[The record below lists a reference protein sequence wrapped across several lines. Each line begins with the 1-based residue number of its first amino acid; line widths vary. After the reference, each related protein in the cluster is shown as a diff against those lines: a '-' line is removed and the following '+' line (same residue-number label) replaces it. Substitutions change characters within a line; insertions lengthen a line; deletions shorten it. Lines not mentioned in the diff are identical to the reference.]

1 MTVSLLDVKD
11 LKTYFFT
18 EDGIVKAVDGVS
30 FSLERGKTL
39 AIVGESGSGKSVTAL
54 SILKLVSPPG
64 RIVGGEVKFEGKDLL
79 KLSEE
84 ELREIRGNR
93 IALIFQDPLTALN
106 PVFTVGDQIME
117 AILTHQKT
125 SKEEA
130 RKKTVQLLEMVGIP
144 RAKNR
149 VNDYPHQFSGGM
161 RQRAMIAMALSCE
174 PDVLIADEPTTA
186 LDVTIQAQILELIK
200 ELQEK
205 FNSATI
211 LITHDLGIVA
221 ELADNV
227 LVMYAGKPVECGKAE
242 EIYYN
247 SRHPY
252 TLGLMHSVSRLDVD
266 KKERLKSIKGFPP
279 NLIQIP
285 PGCSFHPRCDF
296 AIDICR
302 KEIPEFLE
310 VESGHFSACH
320 RALERDLFVSRG
332 YHG

>member
-54 SILKLVSPPG
+54 SILRLVSPPG
-64 RIVGGEVKFEGKDLL
+64 RIVEGKVKFEGNDLL

-149 VNDYPHQFSGGM
+149 INDYPHQFSGGM

-221 ELADNV
+221 ELADDV
-227 LVMYAGKPVECGKAE
+227 LVMYAGKPVEYGKAE

-252 TLGLMHSVSRLDVD
+252 TLGLMHSISRLDVD
-266 KKERLKSIKGFPP
+266 KKERLQSIKGFPP

-296 AIDICR
+296 AINICR

-310 VESGHFSACH
+310 VESGHLSACH
-320 RALERDLFVSRG
+320 RALKRDLFVSRG